1 MGTLFSKQT
10 QIPKDTLLPIKR
22 YEVLADG
29 TPPTPAPLPP
39 QGICSHNVV
48 ASAYLWGIL

>member
-1 MGTLFSKQT
+1 MGILFSKPT
-10 QIPKDTLLPIKR
+10 PKDDSLPIKR

-29 TPPTPAPLPP
+29 APPAPLPP